1 MEWWEYTIIAT
12 LQLIIGLGV
21 AYLTSYSNKK
31 GANTADV
38 EDNKI
43 LSELTELG
51 KNAATKK
58 DIEEITEKIETV
70 KAEVS
75 LEKQRE
81 HEFVKE
87 RHEHMLNLLRG
98 MEELSLM
105 SSTVGF
111 YLYNFYDIDK
121 LTSASDKVSEIHL
134 NIVHEVRICNILF
147 EDDKLGKK
155 LYECL
160 DPLQEYVGTI
170 KLVITN
176 ALVFINEYQY
186 FRNRAVETNNGELA
200 KTAKETMDNLIKLRE
215 KSKSELNNEKVYD
228 KIISLISI
236 ITRLYEQ
243 KFHIKLNYKPL
254 SGKANDTL

>member
-1 MEWWEYTIIAT
+1 MEWWEYIIFFT
-12 LQLIIGLGV
+12 LQLLVGLGGAWLY
-21 AYLTSYSNKK
+21 AYVKRDANNTSDSEYAEEISKLKK
-31 GANTADV
+31 
-38 EDNKI
+38 
-43 LSELTELG
+43 LG
-51 KNAATKK
+51 ENAATKE
-58 DIEEITEKIETV
+58 DIKEITEKIETV

-105 SSTVGF
+105 SSSVAF
-111 YLYNFYDIDK
+111 YLYNIYDTDK

-147 EDDKLGKK
+147 EDDKLGEK
-155 LYECL
+155 LYKCL
-160 DPLQEYVGTI
+160 DPLQEYVWTV
-170 KLVITN
+170 KYVITN
-176 ALVFINEYQY
+176 ALVYINEYQY
-186 FRNRAVETNNGELA
+186 YRNRAVETNNGEFT

-228 KIISLISI
+228 EIISFISI
-236 ITRLYEQ
+236 ITKLYEQ

-254 SGKANDTL
+254 SEKANDTL